1 MKNMKFFQLIV
12 SWFKIS
18 FKSNPNP
25 SLDVG
30 KLESN
35 QINKKSKFMFKLKK
49 FFTFNQILRI
59 IFILICFSFFCFSAH
74 KIIKQYLEYNTIV
87 MLQLIRPNDID
98 LPAITVCG
106 PFIISN
112 QTLLKTYGEYQ
123 SNFKLMKK
131 NKNHT
136 VMDEKK
142 ELSAIRDEYEEKAF
156 KEFSALQIFNN
167 LSLSIND
174 LVTDCFYA
182 PEVQR
187 DRWSDDNDHIEY
199 MNCSEMGPIVP
210 SIYEGRKCF
219 TFFSQL
225 NNTNEERKDIKMIY
239 EKNPSISVKVSARH
253 NVWPIGPIQFATII
267 VAAHQPNI
275 IPTHLEFDYFRIFP
289 NRFYEVRVF
298 TLYSTHI
305 LIKIFIT

>member
-1 MKNMKFFQLIV
+1 MKFQT
-12 SWFKIS
+12 S

-25 SLDVG
+25 NLDVV
-30 KLESN
+30 KLECN
-35 QINKKSKFMFKLKK
+35 QINKKSKFMLKLKK
-49 FFTFNQILRI
+49 FLTLNQILRI
-59 IFILICFSFFCFSAH
+59 IFALICFSFFCFSAH
-74 KIIKQYLEYNTIV
+74 KIINQYLKYNTIV
-87 MLQLIRPNDID
+87 MLQSIPLNDID
-98 LPAITVCG
+98 LPAITLCG

-131 NKNHT
+131 NKSRT
-136 VMDEKK
+136 FMEEKK

-187 DRWSDDNDHIEY
+187 DRWRDNNAHIEY
-199 MNCSEMGPIVP
+199 MNCSQIGPIVS

-225 NNTNEERKDIKMIY
+225 NNTEEETKDIKMIY
-239 EKNPSISVKVSARH
+239 EKNPSIFVKVFARH
-253 NVWPIGPIQFATII
+253 NVWPIGPIQLATII

-275 IPTHLEFDYFRIFP
+275 IPTHLEFEYFRIYP

-298 TLYSTHI
+298 I
-305 LIKIFIT
+305 IKIFIT